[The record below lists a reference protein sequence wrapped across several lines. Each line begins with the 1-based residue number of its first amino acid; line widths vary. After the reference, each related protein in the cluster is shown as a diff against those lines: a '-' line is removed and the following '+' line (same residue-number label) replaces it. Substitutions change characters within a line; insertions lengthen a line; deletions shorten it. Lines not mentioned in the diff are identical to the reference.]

1 MPSSTKA
8 AQGRK
13 SASWVVVRR
22 YSLRFITSLDPQIA
36 GDTQMAAHDI
46 DELRIALRRPHR
58 GGLADDPEQETGEPQ
73 PQAQAQRCGQGA
85 VQDRN
90 RTRGAAEQDRVGQR
104 AMDRDSE
111 TCDGRI

>member
-13 SASWVVVRR
+13 SASCVVERR
-22 YSLRFITSLDPQIA
+22 YSLRFIMSLDPQIA
-36 GDTQMAAHDI
+36 GDTQMAAHHV

-58 GGLADDPEQETGEPQ
+58 GGLTDEPEQETGEPQ
-73 PQAQAQRCGQGA
+73 PQTKAERRRQGT

-90 RTRGAAEQDRVGQR
+90 RTRRATEQDRFGQ
-104 AMDRDSE
+104 
-111 TCDGRI
+111 